1 MIWKLSKTRLKRLT
15 VLDREILDTFC
26 DFCEFLILFGD
37 QRSNNNFQFFREYSH
52 GQKLLYSKSL
62 FKEHQRVAI
71 KVVPTLTLYIQQWN
85 SINCGI
91 SQSCVN
97 FQISRHLPPGHA
109 FVFCHSKLILIRY
122 SFDIIPLLHI
132 HWQEVQKKM
141 PRPKRKKELELHGIC
156 VVCGDKAS
164 SMKHYGSKVC
174 FSCRAFFRRLANKGR
189 VPERK
194 FCNRIVNVS
203 GECPINIKTRQLC
216 R

>member
-1 MIWKLSKTRLKRLT
+1 MRFWIHF
-15 VLDREILDTFC
+15 VI
-26 DFCEFLILFGD
+26 FLRLFGD

-132 HWQEVQKKM
+132 HWQKDAPSK
-141 PRPKRKKELELHGIC
+141 KKEGTGITWNLRS
-156 VVCGDKAS
+156 VWRQGFFHEALWIKSLFFLS
-164 SMKHYGSKVC
+164 SLFSPIGQQRPSARAEILQQDSQCLWWMSNQYQNEAIMQVNYSKV
-174 FSCRAFFRRLANKGR
+174 S
-189 VPERK
+189 
-194 FCNRIVNVS
+194 I
-203 GECPINIKTRQLC
+203 
-216 R
+216 

>member
-26 DFCEFLILFGD
+26 YFLRLFGD
-37 QRSNNNFQFFREYSH
+37 QRSNNNFQTNMTVGEYSH

-132 HWQEVQKKM
+132 HWQEVQKRC
-141 PRPKRKKELELHGIC
+141 PVQKE
-156 VVCGDKAS
+156 
-164 SMKHYGSKVC
+164 
-174 FSCRAFFRRLANKGR
+174 RRNWNYMEFA
-189 VPERK
+189 
-194 FCNRIVNVS
+194 
-203 GECPINIKTRQLC
+203 
-216 R
+216 